1 MMISA
6 NMVKDLR
13 EKTGVGMMDCKKA
26 LTETD
31 GDMEKAIEYLR
42 EKGITK
48 AAKKSSRIAAEGLV
62 LAYVSEDNKVGAAIE
77 VNSETDFV
85 AKNEE
90 FRTFVQ
96 ALAKQVAINNP
107 ADVEA
112 LLNEEYIEEA
122 GKKVSEVLTDK
133 VAKIGENMNIRRF
146 TRFETTDGLVE
157 SYIHGNGKI
166 AVLVNMK
173 NADNELAKDI
183 CMQVA
188 AARPEFLD
196 EASVPEER
204 LAKEMEILKAQAI
217 NEGKPEA
224 IAEKVVQGR
233 IGKFYSE
240 ICLVDQEFVKNP
252 DMKISELLK
261 TKNAE
266 IVEFA
271 RIEKGEGLEKKEEN
285 FAEEV
290 MKQMNG

>member
-1 MMISA
+1 MISA
-6 NMVKDLR
+6 SMVKDLR
-13 EKTGVGMMDCKKA
+13 EKTGAGMMDCKKA
-26 LTETD
+26 LTETN

-48 AAKKSSRIAAEGLV
+48 AAKKSDRIAAEGLV
-62 LAYVSEDNKVGAAIE
+62 LAYISDDKKAGAVVE

-85 AKNEE
+85 AKNDE
-90 FRTFVQ
+90 FKEFVESV
-96 ALAKQVAINNP
+96 AKQVTLNNP
-107 ADVEA
+107 KDVEA
-112 LLNEEYIEEA
+112 LLEEESIEVA
-122 GKKVSEVLTDK
+122 GKKVSEVLIEK

-146 TRFETTDGLVE
+146 VRFETTDGIIE

-173 NADNELAKDI
+173 NADTELAKDI
-183 CMQVA
+183 CMQIA

-196 EASVPEER
+196 EKAVPAER
-204 LAKEMEILKAQAI
+204 VDKEMEILKAQAM

-224 IAEKVVQGR
+224 IAEKIVQGR

-252 DMKISELLK
+252 DIKVKDLLK
-261 TKNAE
+261 EKNAE
-266 IVEFA
+266 VIEFA
-271 RIEKGEGLEKKEEN
+271 RVERGEGIEKKEEN

-290 MKQMNG
+290 MKQMQ